1 MTLTVLKLPT
11 FKGAPF
17 TVPHFGC
24 LASKLASHSSQMLR
38 RRCRRVCRRRPKRQ
52 DLQCMPIQVMGFF
65 VGHPIIDFLHM
76 KFFYLKMIFDYIDMM
91 FTLLF

>member
-1 MTLTVLKLPT
+1 MTLTALKLPT

-52 DLQCMPIQVMGFF
+52 DLQYIAIQVIGFL
-65 VGHPIIDFLHM
+65 VWHPKIDFSLIACY
-76 KFFYLKMIFDYIDMM
+76 KLSY
-91 FTLLF
+91 

>member
-1 MTLTVLKLPT
+1 MTLTALKLPT

-38 RRCRRVCRRRPKRQ
+38 RRCRRVCRRRRPKRQ
-52 DLQCMPIQVMGFF
+52 DLQYMAIQVIGFL
-65 VGHPIIDFLHM
+65 VGHPKIDFPHSV
-76 KFFYLKMIFDYIDMM
+76 IA
-91 FTLLF
+91 

>member
-1 MTLTVLKLPT
+1 MTLTALKLPT

-38 RRCRRVCRRRPKRQ
+38 RRCRRVCRRRLKRQ
-52 DLQCMPIQVMGFF
+52 DLQYMAIQVIVFL
-65 VGHPIIDFLHM
+65 VGHPKIDFSHSL
-76 KFFYLKMIFDYIDMM
+76 IA
-91 FTLLF
+91 